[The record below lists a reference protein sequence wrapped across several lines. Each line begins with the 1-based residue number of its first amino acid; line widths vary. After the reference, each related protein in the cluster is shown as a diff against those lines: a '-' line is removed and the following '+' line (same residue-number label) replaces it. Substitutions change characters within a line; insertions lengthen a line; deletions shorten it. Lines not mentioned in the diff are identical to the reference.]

1 MGMTFSRLD
10 EEELIQLLREAN
22 REELVPEVEIDVEAL
37 NFEENIG
44 VDNLHAVLNVDQEQ
58 VNEQEMNFEALNVA
72 QEIFNEQGREV
83 EALNV
88 EENIGG
94 DNAHEVINVSQNES
108 VATRRR
114 SRPTHPPSAEM
125 VMMALTALKKRKGC
139 TVSQIHEYIE
149 AHYTVSL
156 NRVRNHIEN
165 FLAREAMHGKLD
177 IVDRN
182 GERAFIIN
190 KKPKISKNENTSSK
204 AGNTSSKKTV
214 ASKKSSKPGNKSSDT
229 TSRRIVKKRK

>member
-37 NFEENIG
+37 NFEG

-72 QEIFNEQGREV
+72 QEIFNEQGMAV
-83 EALNV
+83 EALNG

-108 VATRRR
+108 VAVIATRRR

-125 VMMALTALKKRKGC
+125 VMMALRALKKRKGC

-156 NRVRNHIEN
+156 NRVRHHIEN